1 MSESKCQRA
10 KVNGALLIIMPKLNA
25 MENAI
30 TLRGD
35 QRATQKA
42 AAAGAI
48 TGVTGVTG
56 GGRGTAATQKTGGG
70 ATSSQRTVLKPK
82 KLSLQEQMMQEAM
95 QQAGGGAGSAGAAE
109 GRNNELLD
117 SNIGAATSRGAV
129 NVSNIV
135 PRKEEKPLAAT
146 SEPTNSVFKMSNRVV
161 ELD

>member
-1 MSESKCQRA
+1 VSDSKCQRA
-10 KVNGALLIIMPKLNA
+10 KVNGALLIIMPKLNP

-30 TLRGD
+30 SLRGD

-42 AAAGAI
+42 AGGAAM
-48 TGVTGVTG
+48 GVTGVTG
-56 GGRGTAATQKTGGG
+56 GGRGAATQKPAG
-70 ATSSQRTVLKPK
+70 AATTAQRIVLKPK

-95 QQAGGGAGSAGAAE
+95 QQAGGGAASAGSSE

-117 SNIGAATSRGAV
+117 SNIGAANRGAV

-135 PRKEEKPLAAT
+135 PRKEEKPLVAT
-146 SEPTNSVFKMSNRVV
+146 PEQIDSVFKMSSRVV